1 MLGIPAVIAG
11 CKEIIL
17 CTLTGAFLGAV
28 FAVFKLPVPAPPV
41 FPALMGI
48 VGIWIGAALVARF
61 I

>member
-1 MLGIPAVIAG
+1 MI
-11 CKEIIL
+11 KEIIL

-28 FAVFKLPVPAPPV
+28 FAVLKLPVPAPPV
-41 FPALMGI
+41 FPAVMGI